1 MNGTTDIR
9 AIDVHAHLGPC
20 RGGRNPTLD
29 RFRSIDVDLLT
40 ARACTAR
47 VSLTIVSHLECLFP
61 RGHADV
67 IEGNRKA
74 IQAVRGRDDLL
85 MWAVLNPL
93 LPDSFDQAR
102 ELLQH
107 PRCAGLK
114 IHPEEHEYPIAERG
128 SRVFEFAAAHKAIVL
143 SHSGEPN
150 SMPGDVLSAAAAF
163 PEVAVILAHL
173 GCGWDGDPTHQVRA
187 VQAAG
192 LPNVYVDTSS
202 AMNVTPSVRGGRI
215 ENRPAV

>member
-1 MNGTTDIR
+1 
-9 AIDVHAHLGPC
+9 
-20 RGGRNPTLD
+20 
-29 RFRSIDVDLLT
+29 
-40 ARACTAR
+40 
-47 VSLTIVSHLECLFP
+47 
-61 RGHADV
+61 V

-74 IQAVRGRDDLL
+74 IQAVRGRDDLM

-114 IHPEEHEYPIAERG
+114 IHPEEHEYPVAEQG

-192 LPNVYVDTSS
+192 LPNAYVDTSS
-202 AMNVTPSVRGGRI
+202 AMNVTPGLLEWAVEQIGAERLLFGTDSPLYFAPMQRARI
-215 ENRPAV
+215 DHAELQEDDKRRILRDNARLLFNRMGVCSE